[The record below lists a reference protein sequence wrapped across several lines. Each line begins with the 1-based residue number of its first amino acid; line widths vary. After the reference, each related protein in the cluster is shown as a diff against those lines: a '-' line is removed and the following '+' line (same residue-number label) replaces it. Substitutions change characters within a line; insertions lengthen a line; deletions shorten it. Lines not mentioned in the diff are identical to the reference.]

1 MFTLGSSSGE
11 DESSFEDRLPS
22 HSKHSSLT
30 SALKRPPGAKK
41 QTSFRDEMQSRLVNN
56 KSHEDEEVFVSDDE
70 DSSAI
75 DDESEDD
82 DDEEDWEDDGSDG
95 AEGNPNDKPLFQ
107 RVDSTAN
114 LASRRSLLTS
124 LMNEGDRQA
133 AFANMAQSQPVLR
146 KSKTQV
152 RMDPSIKI
160 TEPEAEVGAQMKRSK
175 PMMMNFSTAQ
185 PMPVAFS
192 PKTTR
197 RYMLASEMTESL
209 RKQILFERQQKKA
222 TAHAV
227 LKRRHTTQ
235 DLTKIKAHPSTEAE
249 ERAKENFS
257 WNDEFGL
264 GGIADYHQSGW

>member
-1 MFTLGSSSGE
+1 MLGSSSGE
-11 DESSFEDRLPS
+11 DESSFEDRIPS

-41 QTSFRDEMQSRLVNN
+41 QTSFRDEIQSRLVNN

-95 AEGNPNDKPLFQ
+95 AEGNANDKPLFQ

-114 LASRRSLLTS
+114 LASRRSLLTC

-160 TEPEAEVGAQMKRSK
+160 TEPETEVGAQMKRSK
-175 PMMMNFSTAQ
+175 PMMMNFSNAQ

-235 DLTKIKAHPSTEAE
+235 DLTKIKVHPSTEAE